1 MEQRA
6 TTILLIEDNRGD
18 VLLIRRM
25 LEKHAGLRAQVE
37 TADRLANGLER
48 LGQGG
53 IDVVL
58 LDLGL
63 PDSKGLDSVRKT
75 HAHAPDVPIIVLTGH
90 DDEVLGAN
98 AVWAGAQDYLVKGQ
112 AGASHLARAIRY
124 AIGRKGLQRQ
134 MRGQAVVDEL
144 TGLLNRR
151 GLLVFAD
158 QHLKLATRRGERLSL
173 IAARIE
179 GLAHVRTAHGNPTAD
194 RLVREAVQALQRAL
208 RASDVLARVAPDE
221 FALLAVGA
229 DTGDTEAIIRRLRRS
244 LENEKHHD
252 AALVPLTLTTGV
264 ATTNPKHPTTAEAL
278 LRQAH
283 QAAHHEGR

>member
-18 VLLIRRM
+18 VVLIRRM
-25 LEKHAGLRAQVE
+25 LETHTSLRVQVE
-37 TADRLANGLER
+37 AAERLADGLER

-53 IDVVL
+53 IDAVL

-63 PDSKGLDSVRKT
+63 PDSNGLDTVRKV

-112 AGASHLARAIRY
+112 ADASLLARAIRY
-124 AIGRKGLQRQ
+124 AIGRTGLQRQ
-134 MRGQAVVDEL
+134 MRGQATVDEL

-151 GLLVFAD
+151 GLAIFAE
-158 QHLKLATRRGERLSL
+158 QHLKLAARRGEHLSL

-179 GLAHVRTAHGNPTAD
+179 GLARVRAAHGNPTAD

-208 RASDVLARVAPDE
+208 RESDVLARVAPDE

-229 DTGDTEAIIRRLRRS
+229 DAGDTEPIIRRLRRS
-244 LENEKHHD
+244 LETQKHHD
-252 AALVPLTLTTGV
+252 AGLVPLTLATGV
-264 ATTNPKHPTTAEAL
+264 ATTDPKHPTTAEAL

-283 QAAHHEGR
+283 EAAQHEGR